1 MKNTLAAIDIGTN
14 SFHLIVV
21 RYFSDGRI
29 KLLDNKR
36 VFLRLGSGKKDNK
49 SYITESDFEKAIS
62 AIRDF
67 MRIISGYDAN
77 VRAVA
82 TSAVREAVNNTDF
95 VERIFSETGLSV
107 EIIDG
112 KTEADLIF
120 KGMKNAIPVR
130 NKSVIGI
137 DIGGGS
143 TEFIYAV
150 NEQIQFSESIN
161 IGAVRLS
168 KMFFPDYLITDKSVD
183 ECRNY
188 IVHKIN
194 ESIKYDKNIELDFAI
209 GSSGTVDT
217 ICLIKQFQQKNSK
230 TGSLN
235 GYEFT
240 ADEFESIYMYIMG
253 LKTPGERML
262 VPGIEARRA
271 DIIPSGL
278 IILSQAFRIF
288 NIKKMVLSEFAL
300 REGVI
305 YDMVNK
311 L

>member
-1 MKNTLAAIDIGTN
+1 LKNTLAAIDIGTN

-36 VFLRLGSGKKDNK
+36 VFLRLGSGKRDNK

-194 ESIKYDKNIELDFAI
+194 ELIKYDKNIELDFAI